1 MRLLTLGSCQVVA
14 LEGLRG
20 LYKGFG
26 AVLAGVLPATML
38 YFWSYETAKKVVPP
52 RYGAAGDF
60 TVGAIAQLTAGVIFT
75 PVDIIKERLQVAPFS
90 QCWAM
95 QS

>member
-1 MRLLTLGSCQVVA
+1 MVA
-14 LEGLRG
+14 LEGVGG

-26 AVLAGVLPATML
+26 AVLGGVLPATML

-75 PVDIIKERLQVAPFS
+75 PVDVIKERLQVAPFC
-90 QCWAM
+90 QRGAT